1 MIVRTYG
8 RRKIGRTFSNS
19 SFNDSE
25 FLIEDYEKK
34 DEDPFAFSEPTNS
47 TASTSYSLSQFKE
60 QREIG
65 NFSFSSQD
73 SSRWVNS
80 ESENDTNSNYKSSLS
95 SLSLQLLAP
104 KKKARKLNNGRREKK
119 REKKLGLMETTSLME
134 TQEYGEMMECID
146 EVEFALDGLKGGK
159 GIRVRRSSLLS
170 LLNVCGIPQQRRL
183 LKAQGMT
190 KAIVDAF
197 LNLSLDDPPS
207 NLAAATLFYILTS
220 DGQDSYL
227 LDSFSSIRFL
237 LKLLKPIVAD
247 TASDNYKAPSISQKL
262 LALRKDMLL
271 SLDLRKRAD
280 SSAINIAQKVLET
293 LVTCKDLKASNI
305 EDDDI
310 LRPELN
316 ANWISLLTMEKACL
330 STIAIEDASGTVR
343 RTGGNFKE
351 KLREL
356 GGLDAVFELTINFH
370 STLEGSVEPVR
381 PSSSNSKD
389 GKLQCLPLLLKCFKI
404 LENATFLSE
413 ENQNHLLGLKGNLA
427 AGQGSS
433 LSFVKLMTSLIKI
446 LSELSLRK
454 TTHTNSS
461 QEIAAKF
468 VYEMDCC
475 PAILLNAGQRV
486 HSNRVSSMHSSQ
498 ECSSSGRYLSDSD
511 LRISQSSQR
520 LSSSQSGS
528 LSSNLSA
535 TTKFG
540 VGSCL
545 LEKAASISAIKNS
558 IKGAPVNGHISK
570 TTLALSKSPYD
581 DDNDMFID
589 LDDSQDPFA
598 FDEDDYASSRW
609 ESHPG
614 RQRVQHNQNIRPT
627 FSDAEDE
634 CLMLPMLSQE
644 GSASQPMLHQE
655 DFGSEEQTERNHIL
669 SDISCTTI
677 DEESFSLVS
686 ECLLTAIKV
695 LMNLTNDNDVG
706 CQKIANCGGL
716 ELLSCLIARHFPL
729 FSLLTSGKIKGNTL
743 FIGNALGLESQK
755 DIHLNDQ
762 ELLVTILGLL
772 VNMVENDGDNRSRLA
787 AAEVPLHNS
796 GYLQEN
802 HTGVLSLLCSV
813 FLANRGAGEATEEDF
828 QSLALG
834 NIKCKLTLHPACTE
848 MTAPHVINSLFAYV

>member
-19 SFNDSE
+19 SFNNNE
-25 FLIEDYEKK
+25 FLIEDYEQE

-47 TASTSYSLSQFKE
+47 TTSTSYSLSQFKE
-60 QREIG
+60 QREIV

-80 ESENDTNSNYKSSLS
+80 ESENDTNSNYKSSSS

-104 KKKARKLNNGRREKK
+104 KKKVRKLNNGRREKK

-146 EVEFALDGLKGGK
+146 DVEFALDGLKGGK
-159 GIRVRRSSLLS
+159 GIMVRRSSLLS

-247 TASDNYKAPSISQKL
+247 SAPDNYKVPSFSQKL
-262 LALRKDMLL
+262 VALRKDMLL
-271 SLDLRKRAD
+271 SLDLRKKAD

-293 LVTCKDLKASNI
+293 LVNCKDFKASNI
-305 EDDDI
+305 EDDNI

-330 STIAIEDASGTVR
+330 SAIAIEDGSGTV

-370 STLEGSVEPVR
+370 SILEGSVEPVR

-413 ENQNHLLGLKGNLA
+413 ENQSHLLGLKGNLA
-427 AGQGSS
+427 AGQCSS

-446 LSELSLRK
+446 LSGTFE
-454 TTHTNSS
+454 N
-461 QEIAAKF
+461 
-468 VYEMDCC
+468 
-475 PAILLNAGQRV
+475 LLNQ
-486 HSNRVSSMHSSQ
+486 Q
-498 ECSSSGRYLSDSD
+498 FLS
-511 LRISQSSQR
+511 
-520 LSSSQSGS
+520 
-528 LSSNLSA
+528 
-535 TTKFG
+535 
-540 VGSCL
+540 
-545 LEKAASISAIKNS
+545 
-558 IKGAPVNGHISK
+558 
-570 TTLALSKSPYD
+570 
-581 DDNDMFID
+581 
-589 LDDSQDPFA
+589 
-598 FDEDDYASSRW
+598 
-609 ESHPG
+609 
-614 RQRVQHNQNIRPT
+614 
-627 FSDAEDE
+627 
-634 CLMLPMLSQE
+634 
-644 GSASQPMLHQE
+644 
-655 DFGSEEQTERNHIL
+655 
-669 SDISCTTI
+669 
-677 DEESFSLVS
+677 
-686 ECLLTAIKV
+686 
-695 LMNLTNDNDVG
+695 
-706 CQKIANCGGL
+706 
-716 ELLSCLIARHFPL
+716 
-729 FSLLTSGKIKGNTL
+729 
-743 FIGNALGLESQK
+743 
-755 DIHLNDQ
+755 
-762 ELLVTILGLL
+762 
-772 VNMVENDGDNRSRLA
+772 
-787 AAEVPLHNS
+787 
-796 GYLQEN
+796 
-802 HTGVLSLLCSV
+802 
-813 FLANRGAGEATEEDF
+813 
-828 QSLALG
+828 
-834 NIKCKLTLHPACTE
+834 
-848 MTAPHVINSLFAYV
+848 VIVVR